1 MNLGGILNMS
11 NEELYQFIEIIAE
24 CTEVALVDSQVILQL
39 LVKKGI
45 ITKEEVDETRAL
57 VRDKS
62 ELAKAFGD
70 AIDKFESRHNETNDL
85 KELLRKSIY
94 DREKMTPE
102 EHEKILSILSKI
114 DGK

>member
-11 NEELYQFIEIIAE
+11 NEELYQFIEIVAE

-57 VRDKS
+57 GQR
-62 ELAKAFGD
+62 
-70 AIDKFESRHNETNDL
+70 
-85 KELLRKSIY
+85 
-94 DREKMTPE
+94 
-102 EHEKILSILSKI
+102 
-114 DGK
+114 

>member
-1 MNLGGILNMS
+1 MS
-11 NEELYQFIEIIAE
+11 NEELQYQFIEIIAE

-39 LVKKGI
+39 SVKKGI

-102 EHEKILSILSKI
+102 EHEKILSILSRI